1 MRRAPPRGGGAAVA
15 VSAAE
20 GRTGAAAAW
29 IRSAWAPSP
38 IARCY
43 RLIAPE
49 ALFGRA
55 GLDRGEGM
63 GGGILAEPL
72 GCALGPA
79 DRQIMVRVMA
89 GEIAAVVAFP
99 NALAPAAARGRL
111 LALIEVAVRAGV
123 PVAVEAMAASH
134 LVRRLA
140 EEAAHGA
147 PPPGTGLSPDAGR

>member
-1 MRRAPPRGGGAAVA
+1 MPRLGGGAVA

-29 IRSAWAPSP
+29 IRSAWAPLP
-38 IARCY
+38 MARHR
-43 RLIAPE
+43 RLIVPD

-55 GLDRGEGM
+55 GLDRRDAL

-72 GCALGPA
+72 GGALGSA

-89 GEIAAVVAFP
+89 GDVAAVVAFP
-99 NALAPAAARGRL
+99 DALAPAASRERL

-123 PVAVEAMAASH
+123 PVAVEGMMASR

-147 PPPGTGLSPDAGR
+147 PPSGTGLPPDAGN